1 MSSEIKCW
9 NCSYLSKEFNFFCP
23 KCYAIQ
29 KPIDLDSF
37 RLFNLKYDFSIDLKK
52 LEDDYYILQKK
63 LHPDKFINSTKEEL
77 LYAQIHSSN
86 LNSAYNILLNKV
98 SRSNELLKCKG
109 EKNKENETFN
119 DIEVLREV
127 LDLQEAAENI
137 DCHENKVI
145 LIKEINKI
153 IEKNVKKLNEYFSKE
168 KLINAKKLTVKISYL
183 EKLIKDIKKN
193 VTFTN

>member
-52 LEDDYYILQKK
+52 LEDEYYILQKK
-63 LHPDKFINSTKEEL
+63 LHPDKFINSTKKEL

-86 LNSAYNILLNKV
+86 LNNAYNILVNQV
-98 SRSNELLKCKG
+98 SRSNELLKSKG
-109 EKNKENETFN
+109 ERNTENETFN
-119 DIEVLREV
+119 DLEVLNEV
-127 LDLQEAAENI
+127 LDLQEVAENI
-137 DCHENKVI
+137 NCQKEKDN
-145 LIKEINKI
+145 LINEITQT
-153 IEKNVKKLNEYFSKE
+153 IEEDVEKLNNYFIE
-168 KLINAKKLTVKISYL
+168 EQLPNAKKLTVKISYL
-183 EKLIKDIKKN
+183 EKLLKDIKNN

>member
-1 MSSEIKCW
+1 MSFEIKCW
-9 NCSYLSKEFNFFCP
+9 NCSCLSKKFNFFCSE
-23 KCYAIQ
+23 CFVIQ

-37 RLFNLKYDFSIDLKK
+37 KLFNLKYDFSIDLEK

-63 LHPDKFINSTKEEL
+63 LHPDKFVNSTKKEL

-86 LNSAYNILLNKV
+86 LNSAYNVLINQV

-119 DIEVLREV
+119 DLEVLNEV
-127 LDLQEAAENI
+127 LDLQEVAENI
-137 DCHENKVI
+137 DCQENKVI

-153 IEKNVKKLNEYFSKE
+153 IEENVKKLNEYFIRE
-168 KLINAKKLTVKISYL
+168 KLLNAKKLTVKISYL
-183 EKLIKDIKKN
+183 EKLIKDIKN